1 MSNSLSRQLRTTLFY
16 ALRTAF
22 RLTPMPQATR
32 DRLRQRFLDTRG
44 HWVPEG
50 PKGKA
55 PTGELPRRPYVRSD
69 ERAIG
74 YVPYEKGELPDPLPA
89 TLVAFYLP
97 QFHTIPENDEWWG
110 KGFTE
115 WRNVARALPQFEGH
129 HQPKL
134 PGDLGFYDLRNVE
147 VMHEQA
153 RLAREYGISA
163 FCFYFYWFGG
173 KTLLETPLRNWLND
187 KSIDLEFCLCWAN
200 EKWTRTWD
208 GRGDEILIDQQHS
221 PEDDIAFIE
230 YVAEYMRDPRYLR
243 VDGKPMLLVYRPG
256 LFPDMAATALRWR
269 RWCRDNGVGEIHL
282 TYVQSFESPN
292 PETIGF
298 DAAVAFPPNL
308 ASPRSVALSQSLLNP
323 DFDGEVFDWRDL
335 SRTSHNPVQTG
346 YPLHPCVNPGWD
358 NEARRP
364 GRGRVFIHASPRG
377 YSYWLDN
384 ALLAARQTGLNTVFI
399 NAWNEWAEGAILEP
413 DASLGYANLAAT
425 RKALLRTGSHGRVLA
440 DATYVVLHAWH
451 LDVMPEI
458 LSLLRDSGVSW
469 RALVTGPR
477 EHRDPVRHLLESHGL
492 DGEFIS
498 VENRGR
504 DILPFV
510 QVAGR
515 LLDQGV
521 DVVLKLHTKR
531 SLHRSDG
538 DSWRNELLQDLLTGD
553 RASKTLRAFREQ
565 DDLGIVG
572 PAGHLLPVRDF
583 LGGNRRLVTWA
594 SSLIGIPSAIVEEA
608 LFVSGSMFWVRLNA
622 LRPLLDARLYPSDF
636 EPEHGQIDGTLAH
649 ALERLMGACA
659 LDAGFTVQSSVQA
672 CGEEATAH
680 HGSYRFAAVSGAH
693 SAGRDRPSAPVE

>member
-1 MSNSLSRQLRTTLFY
+1 MANPLSRRIRTTLFY

-44 HWVPEG
+44 DWVPEG

-55 PTGELPRRPYVRSD
+55 PDGALPRRPYVRSD

-74 YVPYEKGELPDPLPA
+74 YVPYEKGDLPDPLPA

-97 QFHTIPENDEWWG
+97 QFHTIPENDAWWG

-129 HQPKL
+129 YQPKL

-147 VMHEQA
+147 VMREQA
-153 RLAREYGISA
+153 RLAREYGIGA

-173 KTLLETPLRNWLND
+173 KTLLETPLRNWLDD
-187 KSIDLEFCLCWAN
+187 KTIDQKFCLCWAN

-208 GRGDEILIDQQHS
+208 GRGNEVLIDQQHS
-221 PEDDIAFIE
+221 AADDIAFIE

-243 VDGKPMLLVYRPG
+243 VDGKPLLIVYRPD
-256 LFPDMAATALRWR
+256 LLPHPRETAARWR
-269 RWCRDNGVGEIHL
+269 DWAAGNGVGDIHIA
-282 TYVQSFESPN
+282 YVQSFERTDPSKH
-292 PETIGF
+292 GF
-298 DAAVAFPPNL
+298 DAAIQFPPNM
-308 ASPRSVALSQSLLNP
+308 SDQGPVAPATKLVNADYAGKS
-323 DFDGEVFDWRDL
+323 FDWRAMADAFK
-335 SRTSHNPVQTG
+335 RRPPTG
-346 YPLHPCVNPGWD
+346 YKLYAGVNCGWD
-358 NEARRP
+358 NEPRRP
-364 GRGRVFIHASPRG
+364 ARGSNFLNYSTRG
-377 YSYWLDN
+377 YGDWLRHSILSERSKKEGD
-384 ALLAARQTGLNTVFI
+384 QPIIFI
-399 NAWNEWAEGAILEP
+399 NAWNEWAEGAVLEP
-413 DASLGYANLAAT
+413 DASQGYANLDAT
-425 RKALLRTGSHGRVLA
+425 RTALRGASDLGQSGTG
-440 DATYVVLHAWH
+440 ATHVVLHAWH
-451 LDVMPEI
+451 LDVLPEI

-469 RALVTGPR
+469 RALVTGPS
-477 EHRDPVRHLLESHGL
+477 EHRDSALRLLESHGV
-492 DGEFIS
+492 DGEFIP

-510 QVAGR
+510 QIASR

-538 DSWRNELLQDLLTGD
+538 DSWRSELLQNLLAGG
-553 RASKTLRAFREQ
+553 RAPKILRAFREH

-572 PAGHLLPVRDF
+572 PTGHLLAVRDF
-583 LGGNRRLVTWA
+583 LGGNKPLVTRM
-594 SSLIGIPSAIVEEA
+594 SSLIGIPERIVENA
-608 LFVSGSMFWVRLNA
+608 AFVSGSMFWARLDA
-622 LRPLLDARLYPSDF
+622 LRPLLDTRLYPSDF

-659 LDAGFTVQSSVQA
+659 NEAGFTVQSSGQA
-672 CGEEATAH
+672 CGEQETGHA
-680 HGSYRFAAVSGAH
+680 SYRFAAASGDP
-693 SAGRDRPSAPVE
+693 SAGRD

>member
-1 MSNSLSRQLRTTLFY
+1 
-16 ALRTAF
+16 
-22 RLTPMPQATR
+22 MPQATR

-187 KSIDLEFCLCWAN
+187 KSIDLKFCLCWAN

-208 GRGDEILIDQQHS
+208 GRGDEILIDQKHS

-230 YVAEYMRDPRYLR
+230 HVAEYMRDPRYLR

-269 RWCRDNGVGEIHL
+269 RWCSANGLGEIHL
-282 TYVQSFESPN
+282 AYVQSFDFISPA
-292 PETIGF
+292 EMGL
-298 DAAVAFPPNL
+298 DAAVSFPPNRSAV
-308 ASPRSVALSQSLLNP
+308 ASVTASHKLINP
-323 DFDGEVFDWRDL
+323 DFRGSIIDWREMAALHRASEQSADFVL
-335 SRTSHNPVQTG
+335 
-346 YPLHPCVNPGWD
+346 YPGVVPCWD

-364 GRGRVFIHASPRG
+364 GSGRTFVHSSPRG
-377 YSYWLDN
+377 YRDWLVATIR
-384 ALLAARQTGLNTVFI
+384 ALSEEKPRLVFL
-399 NAWNEWAEGAILEP
+399 NAWNEWAEGAVLEP
-413 DASLGYANLAAT
+413 DARLGHSFLQAT
-425 RKALLRTGSHGRVLA
+425 RTALSHARQAPVKSNTSA
-440 DATYVVLHAWH
+440 PVHAIVHAWYDDVLEELLVDMHRSGMRWH
-451 LDVMPEI
+451 LFVTTAADKSTQVSRI
-458 LSLLRDSGVSW
+458 LDKFPCEHTLLV
-469 RALVTGPR
+469 A
-477 EHRDPVRHLLESHGL
+477 
-492 DGEFIS
+492 
-498 VENRGR
+498 ENRGR
-504 DILPFV
+504 DILPFIL
-510 QVAGR
+510 AASR
-515 LLDQGV
+515 LVDEGV
-521 DVVLKLHTKR
+521 DFVLKLHTKR
-531 SLHRSDG
+531 SPHRKDG
-538 DSWRNELLQDLLTGD
+538 EAWRRDLIAKLVSGG
-553 RASKTLRAFREQ
+553 RACNIARAFAEQ
-565 DDLGIVG
+565 TRLGLVA
-572 PAGHLLPVRDF
+572 PEGHIQPINYYWGSNKASVEHVTAVTGLPVLDM
-583 LGGNRRLVTWA
+583 A
-594 SSLIGIPSAIVEEA
+594 SET
-608 LFVSGSMFWVRLNA
+608 FVAGSMFWVRLEA
-622 LRPLLDARLYPSDF
+622 LRPILDAHLHPSDF
-636 EPEHGQIDGTLAH
+636 ELEQGQLDGTLAH
-649 ALERLMGACA
+649 AIERLFGACVRSSGFDVRTA
-659 LDAGFTVQSSVQA
+659 SEIINADAESDM
-672 CGEEATAH
+672 
-680 HGSYRFAAVSGAH
+680 
-693 SAGRDRPSAPVE
+693 RDYPYARRN